1 MLEHSGTYKESA
13 VHCGTFAQEIITLVH
28 QVKENYFRGQDI
40 PLNERFSNEQ
50 YYSIQDEFKEKA
62 EYEDEVEMGN
72 LRPLM
77 NRLQR
82 MPSSGALDPRQQLI
96 PDPGDLR
103 YDLER
108 RRQQKMEGVKITI
121 AGANFASIPP
131 ESQESEPPYMNE
143 LLEEP
148 DENFRW
154 SEQEHERQRQWD
166 APRQRMPEPT
176 RQNMVNNLG
185 PRQRKPEHTRQNL
198 YPRGNR
204 TGKQRGR
211 RN

>member
-1 MLEHSGTYKESA
+1 MWRLVNYFLS
-13 VHCGTFAQEIITLVH
+13 CFA
-28 QVKENYFRGQDI
+28 ENYFRGQDI

-77 NRLQR
+77 NRYAYQLLFEQFHQPQCSFEILTICLWCRHWNSVTFIVGYKECHHQELWIQYVWSFSATSVLNRTPMHVWLKSVFFCLLQ
-82 MPSSGALDPRQQLI
+82 RQQLI

-131 ESQESEPPYMNE
+131 ERYG
-143 LLEEP
+143 LKIVFFLK
-148 DENFRW
+148 
-154 SEQEHERQRQWD
+154 
-166 APRQRMPEPT
+166 
-176 RQNMVNNLG
+176 G
-185 PRQRKPEHTRQNL
+185 
-198 YPRGNR
+198 
-204 TGKQRGR
+204 
-211 RN
+211 